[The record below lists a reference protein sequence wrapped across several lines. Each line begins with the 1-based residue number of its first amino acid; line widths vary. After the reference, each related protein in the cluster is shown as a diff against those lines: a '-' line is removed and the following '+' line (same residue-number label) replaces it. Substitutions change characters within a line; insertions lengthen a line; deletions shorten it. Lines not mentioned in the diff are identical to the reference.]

1 MRHSALN
8 PDSIHAAKYLCPG
21 KVMPEHFEQLMLLS
35 KIRGKKINA
44 ALKDFLVN
52 EKKLKEIFC
61 IYGISPGY
69 FSHKLNQLR
78 HCSRMIMDLLP
89 YYVRDDADNIQN
101 ERIH

>member
-1 MRHSALN
+1 MRYSALN
-8 PDSIHAAKYLCPG
+8 PDLVHAAKYLCPG
-21 KVMPEHFEQLMLLS
+21 KVVPEHFNQLMLLS
-35 KIRGKKINA
+35 KIRGKKINS

-52 EKKLKEIFC
+52 GKPRKEIFC

-89 YYVRDDADNIQN
+89 YYVYDDIGDIKN
-101 ERIH
+101 EKIY

>member
-8 PDSIHAAKYLCPG
+8 PDYIHAAKYLCPG

-44 ALKDFLVN
+44 ALEDFLVN
-52 EKKLKEIFC
+52 GKSRQEIFC
-61 IYGISPGY
+61 VYDISPGY

-78 HCSRMIMDLLP
+78 HFSRMIMDLLP
-89 YYVRDDADNIQN
+89 YYACDNTDDK
-101 ERIH
+101 IH

>member
-1 MRHSALN
+1 MRYSVSN
-8 PDSIHAAKYLCPG
+8 SDSVHAAKYLYPG
-21 KVMPEHFEQLMLLS
+21 KVMPAHFNQLMLLS

-52 EKKLKEIFC
+52 GKTRKEIFC
-61 IYGISPGY
+61 IYSISPGY

-89 YYVRDDADNIQN
+89 YYVCDDIGDIKN
-101 ERIH
+101 ERIL